1 MIKITIEDTENRGE
15 PLVLTGKLGFAV
27 VKTGEEENIVRT
39 GSVAMGEIDFF
50 NMPRDIA
57 AMGKETR
64 HVMQNL
70 DDDKANS
77 VIRVLAFKCGF
88 EEKEGQ
94 KKEMNL
100 KYTKRTEET
109 EQIYV
114 CSGQHGMNG
123 ITRN

>member
-15 PLVLTGKLGFAV
+15 PLVLTGEFGFAV
-27 VKTGEEENIVRT
+27 ARTNVDEEKVVHT

-77 VIRVLAFKCGF
+77 VIRVLAFEQGF
-88 EEKEGQ
+88 K
-94 KKEMNL
+94 KKE
-100 KYTKRTEET
+100 K
-109 EQIYV
+109 
-114 CSGQHGMNG
+114 
-123 ITRN
+123 